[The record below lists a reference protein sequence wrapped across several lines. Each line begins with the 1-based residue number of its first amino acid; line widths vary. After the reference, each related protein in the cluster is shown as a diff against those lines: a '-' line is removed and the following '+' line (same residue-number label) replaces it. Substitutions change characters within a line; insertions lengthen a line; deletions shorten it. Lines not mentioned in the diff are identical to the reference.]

1 MHVLRSVPGS
11 MSHVMPGADAG
22 LRTGHLLARR
32 FRLEPRDARAGPGD
46 SEVHKVV
53 LATKGTRSTECFCC
67 PPIESSFN
75 LCLLCFLWQKKY
87 DSLRLRSALLLD
99 LRPGGDLC
107 GVVDR
112 DGAQCRS

>member
-1 MHVLRSVPGS
+1 

-22 LRTGHLLARR
+22 LRAGHLLARR
-32 FRLEPRDARAGPGD
+32 FRLEPRDARAGPGN
-46 SEVHKVV
+46 SEIHKVV
-53 LATKGTRSTECFCC
+53 LATKGTKSTECFCC
-67 PPIESSFN
+67 PRIGPVLICAS
-75 LCLLCFLWQKKY
+75 CAFLWQKKY